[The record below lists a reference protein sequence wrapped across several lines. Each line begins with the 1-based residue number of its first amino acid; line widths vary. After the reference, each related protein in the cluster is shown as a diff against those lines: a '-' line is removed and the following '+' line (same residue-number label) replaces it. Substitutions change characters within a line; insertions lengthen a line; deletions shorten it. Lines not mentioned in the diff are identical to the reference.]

1 MEVWL
6 KILFHQSHHAIRLTV
21 NSDSACEAML
31 NMFPDNHTVGV
42 SDIRRAFLMGNAL
55 VTGIIEK
62 IGASL
67 LNEAV

>member
-1 MEVWL
+1 
-6 KILFHQSHHAIRLTV
+6 
-21 NSDSACEAML
+21 ML